1 MQSTPVRRI
10 RNFPSGQRGAA
21 LILMVAILI
30 VGVAWSMIGALGKA
44 APSQAELDIRTAQ
57 ALQAA
62 KRALLG
68 YVAQYAA
75 RTNFD
80 VPGRLPCPES
90 KNSIGDPNNEGQ
102 AASSCSNT
110 VPVVGRLPWETLG
123 VDKILDSNGEPLWYM
138 LSPGFHPLPPS
149 PINFGTP
156 AQLSLDGTAMVA
168 IIIAPGRALD
178 TLPVIGTPITGCNK
192 VNQTQFSNRYVPPLD
207 PTKFFECGDI
217 VLGSFLTLGTSP
229 WSNDRAIGI
238 TAAEWADAISGA
250 VADRLQRTVAPVL
263 AGWDQAEYT
272 ARGKSWGVTHVLPY
286 LPFASTFSDPATNV
300 WCGDANVLEGLL
312 PIATQAQGCTNDW
325 SGSVSLVS
333 GLTSLPCTN
342 AGAYLSCFFQNLLG
356 TPPFS
361 ARITAT
367 ALRIAGSY
375 RSTIASSDITATGGG
390 TATVSMSLSSATG
403 AATAIV
409 DVSWPPGLPS
419 LVEVRVPHPLDAAV
433 LSDPQLQWFLNNNW
447 NRYTYY
453 AVAQGVTAG
462 ATPPCAGITC
472 LTANGLS
479 DTGNPNDKRFVLVLM
494 GRALA
499 TQSQPSN
506 DPAQY
511 IESHSF
517 GTAVFSASI
526 VTTTFNDR
534 IAACP
539 FQYTP
544 QSGIPIPLCN

>member
-1 MQSTPVRRI
+1 M
-10 RNFPSGQRGAA
+10 A
-21 LILMVAILI
+21 AILI
-30 VGVAWSMIGALGKA
+30 VGVAWFTIGALGKA

-57 ALQAA
+57 ALQAG
-62 KRALLG
+62 KRALLA
-68 YVAQYAA
+68 YTAQYAA
-75 RTNFD
+75 RTGPGFD
-80 VPGRLPCPES
+80 MPGRLPCPES
-90 KNSIGDPNNEGQ
+90 LNSISTSREGQ
-102 AASSCSNT
+102 AASVPPCSNT
-110 VPVVGRLPWETLG
+110 VVVVGRLPWETLG
-123 VDKILDSNGEPLWYM
+123 VDKILDSDGEPLWYA
-138 LSPGFHPLPPS
+138 LSPGFRAS

-156 AQLSLDGTAMVA
+156 AQLSLDGTAVVA
-168 IIIAPGRALD
+168 IIIAPGRAFNSQF
-178 TLPVIGTPITGCNK
+178 LPGLPPTGCSRLD
-192 VNQTQFSNRYVPPLD
+192 QTQVANRYSPPLD
-207 PTKFFECGDI
+207 PNKFFECGN
-217 VLGSFLTLGTSP
+217 VVAGNFLSLGTSP

-263 AGWDQAEYT
+263 AGWDPAEYT

-300 WCGDANVLEGLL
+300 WCGDANVREGLL

-390 TATVSMSLSSATG
+390 TATVSMSLSSATE